1 MTAATRELLSP
12 AAPAAS
18 RAFAPGRVAK
28 PRRRAYR
35 RGEFGRPKFVE
46 LDPQIAPATAEPK
59 FWERYAIPCG
69 IAAFWIVFVSSNWGA
84 IGNLLGLS

>member
-1 MTAATRELLSP
+1 MTAAARELLFP
-12 AAPAAS
+12 ATAPARALAPS
-18 RAFAPGRVAK
+18 RALK

-46 LDPQIAPATAEPK
+46 LDPQIAPAGREAK

-69 IAAFWIVFVSSNWGA
+69 IGAFWIVFVASNWDS
-84 IGNLLGLS
+84 LGKVFGLT